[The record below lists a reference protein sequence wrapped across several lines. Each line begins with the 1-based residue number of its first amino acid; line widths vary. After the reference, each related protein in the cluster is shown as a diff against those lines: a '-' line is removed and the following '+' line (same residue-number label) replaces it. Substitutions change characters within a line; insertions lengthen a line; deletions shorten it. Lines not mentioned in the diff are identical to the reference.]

1 MQSVRSKSKPG
12 VTAGKLRKNIPAG
25 RSGVAPRRG
34 RTVLL
39 GLVLV
44 IATVALYYP
53 ASGHPFANC
62 DDDVYVTGNPHV
74 KAGLHWESVKWA
86 ATTFDECN
94 WHPLTWLSHA
104 LDCQLFGLNA
114 SGHHTE
120 NVLWHVLNALLL
132 YWLLL
137 RATGST
143 GPSFAVAA
151 LFALHPINVE
161 SVAWIAERKNLLSM
175 FFFLLAL
182 GAYRWYARAPQISRY
197 CAVAGLYVLALM
209 AKPQVVTFP
218 FLLLLWD
225 YWPLRRMFA
234 EDHESDAAAAI
245 PARSWKWLALEK
257 LPLLTFSAVSAVITM
272 KAQRASGSIHWLP
285 FSLRAG
291 NAVVA
296 YALYVGKALWPS
308 RLALLYPHPRNTLA
322 TWPVVA
328 SVLFLLIVTAFVI
341 KERRRRY
348 LLVGW
353 FWFLGSLV
361 PMIGL
366 VQVGE
371 QAMADRYAYLS
382 FIGLFIMLCWGVRE
396 FAAEHDISARWL
408 AGATAAM
415 LLALAVVTHHQI
427 GYWEDN
433 VTLWQ
438 HTLGIT
444 KNNWFAENSLGGALL
459 SEGRGDEAIEHFR
472 ASAAIYPDDPVSH
485 LDIGYYER
493 QHGNLPAA
501 MAEFNTVLVLAPK
514 PRVAAEAYNNIG
526 FAYLSLRDT
535 AKAKENFQAAVNV
548 NPQHNR
554 AWIGLGV
561 VAQKSGNLTEA
572 IQDYSHSIQAE
583 PSDIAYLLLAQALIL
598 QGETAEAQ
606 AATEQARLVSPN
618 FDRAQKMVQ
627 GLVGN

>member
-1 MQSVRSKSKPG
+1 MHSVRSSRPRVAAAKRRNNSPD
-12 VTAGKLRKNIPAG
+12 RG
-25 RSGVAPRRG
+25 RSGVAPWRRS
-34 RTVLL
+34 TVLL
-39 GLVLV
+39 GVVLV
-44 IATVALYYP
+44 VATVGLYYP
-53 ASGHPFANC
+53 TSGHPFANC
-62 DDDVYVTGNPHV
+62 DDDVYVTGNRHV
-74 KAGLHWESVKWA
+74 KAGLHWETAKWA
-86 ATTFDECN
+86 ATSFDECN
-94 WHPLTWLSHA
+94 WHPLTWMSHA
-104 LDCQLFGLNA
+104 LDYQLFGLDP

-132 YWLLL
+132 YWVLLQ
-137 RATGST
+137 ATGST

-161 SVAWIAERKNLLSM
+161 SVAWIAERKNLLSL
-175 FFFLLAL
+175 FLFLLAL

-197 CAVAGLYVLALM
+197 CAVAGLYVLALT
-209 AKPQVVTFP
+209 AKPQVITFP

-234 EDHESDAAAAI
+234 EDQEGDAGAAI
-245 PARSWKWLALEK
+245 PARSWKWLELEK
-257 LPLLTFSAVSAVITM
+257 LPLLAFSAASAVITV

-285 FSLRAG
+285 FFLRAE

-296 YALYVGKALWPS
+296 YALYVGKAVWPS
-308 RLALLYPHPRNTLA
+308 RLGLFYPHPRNTLA
-322 TWPVVA
+322 AWQVVA
-328 SVLFLLIVTAFVI
+328 SALFLLIVTAWVI
-341 KERRRRY
+341 KARRRRY

-382 FIGLFIMLCWGVRE
+382 FIGLFIMLCWGVSE
-396 FAAEHDISARWL
+396 WAAEHDISARWL

-415 LLALAVVTHHQI
+415 LLALAVMTHYQI

-438 HTLGIT
+438 HALEIT
-444 KNNWFAENSLGGALL
+444 KNNWFAENNLGAALL
-459 SEGRGDEAIEHFR
+459 GEGRDEEAITYFR
-472 ASAAIYPDDPVSH
+472 SSAAIYPDDPVSH
-485 LDIGYYER
+485 LDIGYYEK
-493 QHGNLPAA
+493 QHGNLPLA
-501 MAEFNTVLVLAPK
+501 MAEFNKVLVLAPK
-514 PRVAAEAYNNIG
+514 QRVAAEAYNNIG
-526 FAYLSLRDT
+526 FAYLNLRDT
-535 AKAKENFQAAVNV
+535 VNAKENFQAAVKV

-561 VAQKSGNLTEA
+561 VAQREGNLESA
-572 IQDYSHSIQAE
+572 AQDYSRSIQAE
-583 PSDIAYLLLAQALIL
+583 PYDIAYLLLAQALTL
-598 QGETAEAQ
+598 QGEPAKAQ
-606 AATEQARLVSPN
+606 AATEQARLISPN